1 MNVYRKS
8 PFFLNGK
15 EINWVIGKK
24 KEIWGL
30 PLMRQTWAGAKAR
43 LQEIGFIAGSEV
55 LAISG
60 PKAHFR
66 AVIGSDRGV
75 YLDEMSAPW
84 GLGPGNEI
92 YPVRVELTN
101 IQDINCDWFNGPR
114 GPHWQGPLE
123 DLYFFKKSLYI
134 LRPDS
139 IGDPNVNQATI
150 FGAGGSTKST
160 GSLST
165 PPRPSSTSLSFI
177 SLEDDTAQEFSKL
190 GFRIEQLGHKRPLE
204 RLPDGIGLLPRSLVL
219 YAKTLNANPYFVVW
233 DCKFDCGPNGLRAED
248 ERAIKEYIES
258 YAPTK
263 KAEAAA
269 ADYWFLIV
277 ARDRAVAD
285 RIYNG
290 ASQWTWLSDCQ
301 RLGLR
306 GLRVVS
312 VSSLKHLAKAAVEH
326 RQSGGDSDT
335 FLVSLLP
342 RELAKSYLG

>member
-114 GPHWQGPLE
+114 SPLAGTIRGPVFLQEKPLHIATRQHWRPQCEPSN
-123 DLYFFKKSLYI
+123 DLRRRGVNKKHRITLY
-134 LRPDS
+134 
-139 IGDPNVNQATI
+139 
-150 FGAGGSTKST
+150 ST
-160 GSLST
+160 
-165 PPRPSSTSLSFI
+165 
-177 SLEDDTAQEFSKL
+177 
-190 GFRIEQLGHKRPLE
+190 
-204 RLPDGIGLLPRSLVL
+204 
-219 YAKTLNANPYFVVW
+219 
-233 DCKFDCGPNGLRAED
+233 
-248 ERAIKEYIES
+248 
-258 YAPTK
+258 
-263 KAEAAA
+263 EA
-269 ADYWFLIV
+269 V
-277 ARDRAVAD
+277 
-285 RIYNG
+285 
-290 ASQWTWLSDCQ
+290 
-301 RLGLR
+301 
-306 GLRVVS
+306 
-312 VSSLKHLAKAAVEH
+312 
-326 RQSGGDSDT
+326 
-335 FLVSLLP
+335 
-342 RELAKSYLG
+342 